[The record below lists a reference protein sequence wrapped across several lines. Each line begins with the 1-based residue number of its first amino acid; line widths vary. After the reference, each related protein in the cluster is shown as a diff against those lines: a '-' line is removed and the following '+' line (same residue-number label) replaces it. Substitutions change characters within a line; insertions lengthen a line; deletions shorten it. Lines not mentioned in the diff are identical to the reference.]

1 VIGAPEAA
9 RPIDVPAAPGQ
20 RWKIPPRAILLACC
34 LLLALLPFV
43 TSPGDIIAD
52 SKLDLAINPIGYLA
66 RAFSLWDPQQFGQLQ
81 NQANGYLFPMGPFF
95 ALGRLAAVPSWIT
108 QRLWISAVLIAAFLG
123 TVRLA
128 GRLGIGAPWTRAVAG
143 LAYALSPMALTLL
156 GEYSGEYLPQALA
169 PWIIIPLA
177 GVALDDGHPGRL
189 GRAAARSAVAVALCS
204 GINAACTVA
213 ALAPAI
219 VYLLTRPA
227 ALRWRLLAWWAP
239 AVLLATLW
247 WSIPLVLLQKYG
259 FSFLPY
265 TESAATT
272 TSTTSLDQV
281 LRGTENWISY
291 LVVDGQPWWLV
302 GYRIAN
308 QALPTLLSGLV
319 AGLGLTGLI
328 RRQLPERR
336 FLRWSLLAGLV
347 IIASGHPGLGDPLAD
362 PIATVINGPAAAFR
376 NLWKFD
382 PLIRLP
388 IACGLAQLLATVR
401 APRPRTAVIVAA
413 GIGIGGLALPA
424 YLSGLANSGSFA
436 QIPAY
441 WTAAASWL
449 NARAGHQ
456 AVLLVPGE
464 QFGQYVW
471 GSPLDDVLQPLT
483 TVDWAERDLSAAS
496 SASNERLLDAI
507 DQQLA
512 AGTGSAGLTQVLAR
526 MGVKYVVVRDDL
538 DRAVL
543 MGAWPARINQA
554 LAESPGMK
562 EVATFGP
569 LVGSA
574 APDDASN
581 VDPPYPAVEIFQ
593 VAGAE
598 PVATV
603 QPTAGTLRVYGAPES
618 LLTLA
623 DEGLLADRPVL
634 LNDDGAG
641 LPAGSVLTDSLRRRV
656 RNFGELRTSYSPT
669 LTATQ
674 PADTFEATDD
684 YLEPGWSQYLTVARY
699 TGIKDVTASSSASDI
714 ATIPALWASGLLPYA
729 AVDGDLRT
737 KWESGDWTGPVGQ
750 WIEEDFD
757 APLALS
763 RIQVTFVDS
772 DAIGPP
778 VSRVIVSTAA
788 GEVTDPVAATGAP
801 QWLPVPAGSSGWLR
815 ITITGLAWPPESALG
830 AEVAISDIDV
840 PGVQPGRTIVAPEVP
855 GGDPSIVVLAK
866 AQPQPSGCMLG
877 SLGWAC
883 DPTLATPTE
892 EQYGFNHT
900 FDEHSPERSAASGSA
915 VLIDPAL
922 VDRYAHIEA
931 GAATVTASSTYTD
944 DPEDQ
949 PRSAFDGNPATSWI
963 ASAQDARPALTIG
976 WGSARTVRR
985 VTIERP
991 PGESGLLPVLI
1002 TGSGGQARGAM
1013 ITGASSVVTF
1023 APMRTTSLT
1032 LTFTPVQV
1040 PLQITD
1046 VTIPGVPFLSTPSV
1060 PFRLRC
1066 GLGPLLEVNGK
1077 IVPTRVSGTFAALL
1091 TGQPLQF
1098 TACSPVNLAAG
1109 ANQVVEPSSDAF
1121 SVQDVVLVSPRG
1133 DDLAPQ
1139 TTPDL
1144 KTTPAAPTTVA
1155 PAVIKSWT
1163 SSVRKVAVTA
1173 ATSSYLVVNENFNAG
1188 WHAVIDGR
1196 QLRAVRLDGWKQ
1208 AWLLPA
1214 GTSGVVTLTYQPDR
1228 LYAVAVIGGL
1238 ALLALIMLAAA
1249 WPASWRLAESRR
1261 RRRFPRR
1268 PRSRRR
1274 QTSSAATAVEPRRIR
1289 LPAAIATGV
1298 LVPAAGFWVAG
1309 YPGAVIVG
1317 VATAVFV
1324 LAARRAS
1331 QRRLWSE
1338 LARPWLVGGL
1348 MLTAAIGAA
1357 AGQHLVLA
1365 GSSGTVVTTLDAWF
1379 PQVICLL
1386 LVGRLAAE
1394 LVPLQDELA
1403 GIGRAWRTLSEDDPL
1418 WAICVAPEARGGRW
1432 DDAAFYA
1439 SGAAEVE
1446 AALARA
1452 GELGLTASG
1461 ARALD
1466 FGCGAGR
1473 LTRALAARFELVVG
1487 VDIAPAMLD
1496 LARRDNP
1503 VATRCEFLLNPR
1515 PDLALFGDGEFD
1527 LVYSSVVLQHL
1538 PPGLIRGYLAEFARV
1553 LRPGGS
1559 LVIQLPT
1566 RPRLTLRGLIYRCLP
1581 FVVLGLIQRRL
1592 LGYPAPMRMHGMAER
1607 RVRRLLSAHGVDVV
1621 AADPTTYHPDWRERR
1636 YFARAKK

>member
-1 VIGAPEAA
+1 MIGAPPVA
-9 RPIDVPAAPGQ
+9 RPIDAPVTSGL
-20 RWKIPPRAILLACC
+20 RRMITPRTVLIACC

-43 TSPGDIIAD
+43 TAPGDIIAD
-52 SKLDLAINPIGYLA
+52 SKLDLAINPVGYLA

-81 NQANGYLFPMGPFF
+81 NQSNGYLVPMGPFF
-95 ALGRLAAVPSWIT
+95 VLGRLAAVPPWIT

-123 TVRLA
+123 TERLA
-128 GRLGIGAPWTRAVAG
+128 GRLGIGTPWTRAVAG

-169 PWIIIPLA
+169 PWVILPLA
-177 GVALDDGHPGRL
+177 GVTLGDGPRRGL
-189 GRAAARSAVAVALCS
+189 GHAVARSAVAVALCS
-204 GINAACTVA
+204 GINAACTIA
-213 ALAPAI
+213 ALVPAVVFI
-219 VYLLTRPA
+219 LTRPA
-227 ALRWRLLAWWAP
+227 AFRWRLLAWWAT

-265 TESAATT
+265 TESAVTT
-272 TSTTSLDQV
+272 TSATSLGQA

-308 QALPTLLSGLV
+308 QVLPTLLSGLL

-328 RRQLPERR
+328 RRQMPERR
-336 FLRWSLLAGLV
+336 FLLWTALAGLV
-347 IIASGHPGLGDPLAD
+347 IISSGHASLGNPLVG
-362 PIATVINGPAAAFR
+362 PVATLINGPAAAFR

-388 IACGLAQLLATVR
+388 IALGLAQLLATAR
-401 APRPRTAVIVAA
+401 APRPRAAVIAAA

-424 YLSGLANSGSFA
+424 YLSGLANPGSFA
-436 QIPAY
+436 QIPSY
-441 WTAAASWL
+441 WTAAGNWL
-449 NARAGHQ
+449 NSHAGHQ
-456 AVLLVPGE
+456 AVLLEPGE

-483 TVDWAERDLSAAS
+483 TVDWAERDLSSVS

-512 AGTGSAGLTQVLAR
+512 AGTGSAGLTQVIAR

-543 MGAWPARINQA
+543 AGAWPARINQA

-581 VDPPYPAVEIFQ
+581 LDPPYPAVEIFQ

-598 PVATV
+598 PVAAV

-623 DEGLLADRPVL
+623 SEGVLAGRPVL

-641 LPAGSVLTDSLRRRV
+641 LPVAGSVLTDSLRRRT

-674 PADTFEATDD
+674 PAVTYEAAAD
-684 YLEPGWSQYLTVARY
+684 YLEPGWGKYLSVAQY
-699 TGIKDVTASSSASDI
+699 TGVKDVTASSSASDI
-714 ATIPALWASGLLPYA
+714 LTIPALWASGLLPNA
-729 AVDGDLRT
+729 AVDGDPRT

-750 WIEEDFD
+750 WIQEDFD
-757 APLALS
+757 APLAPS

-772 DAIGPP
+772 GAIGPP
-778 VSRVIVSTAA
+778 VSRVVVSTAA
-788 GEVTDPVAATGAP
+788 GEVTDPVAVTGAA
-801 QWLPVPAGSSGWLR
+801 QWLAVPAGRSGWLR
-815 ITITGLAWPPESALG
+815 ITVAGLAWQPETELG
-830 AEVAISDIDV
+830 AEVAISDILV
-840 PGVQPGRTIVAPEVP
+840 PGVQAGRAIVAPEVA
-855 GGDPSIVVLAK
+855 GHDPSVVVLAK

-883 DPTLATPTE
+883 DPALATPTE
-892 EQYGFNHT
+892 EQYGFNHA
-900 FDEHSPERSAASGSA
+900 FYEHSPERSAASGSA
-915 VLIDPAL
+915 VLTDPAL
-922 VDRYAHIEA
+922 VDKYARIGA
-931 GAATVTASSTYTD
+931 GEATVTASSSYTD
-944 DPEDQ
+944 DPADQ
-949 PRSAFDGNPATSWI
+949 PRSAFDGNPATGWI
-963 ASAQDARPALTIG
+963 ASSLDPRPTLTIG
-976 WGSARTVRR
+976 WGRARTIDR
-985 VTIERP
+985 VTIKRP
-991 PGESGLLPVLI
+991 PGTSGLLPVLI
-1002 TGSGGQARGAM
+1002 TGSGGQAHGAM
-1013 ITGASSVVTF
+1013 ITGTSSAVTF

-1032 LTFTPVQV
+1032 FTFTPVQA

-1046 VTIPGVPFLSTPSV
+1046 VVIGGVPFLSTPSV

-1066 GLGPLLEVNGK
+1066 GLGPLIEVNGK

-1091 TGQPLQF
+1091 GGQPLQF
-1098 TACSPVNLAAG
+1098 TACSPVELAAG
-1109 ANQVVEPSSDAF
+1109 ANQVTEPSSDSF
-1121 SVQDVVLVSPRG
+1121 SVQNVVLRSLGGSDPPAPVAVSG
-1133 DDLAPQ
+1133 
-1139 TTPDL
+1139 
-1144 KTTPAAPTTVA
+1144 
-1155 PAVIKSWT
+1155 AVVKSWT
-1163 SSVRKVAVTA
+1163 SSARTVAVTA
-1173 ATSSYLVVNENFNAG
+1173 VTSSYLVVNENFNPG

-1214 GTSGVVTLTYQPDR
+1214 GTSGLVTLTYGPDR
-1228 LYAVAVIGGL
+1228 LYLAAVIGGL
-1238 ALLALIMLAAA
+1238 ALLALVMLVAA
-1249 WPASWRLAESRR
+1249 WPDNWRFQRSRR
-1261 RRRFPRR
+1261 RRRLPRR
-1268 PRSRRR
+1268 PWLSRG
-1274 QTSSAATAVEPRRIR
+1274 AAAGSGPRRSR
-1289 LPAAIATGV
+1289 LPAALAVGF
-1298 LVPAAGFWVAG
+1298 LLSAAGFWVAG
-1309 YPGAVIVG
+1309 YPGAVIVTA
-1317 VATAVFV
+1317 ATALFAV
-1324 LAARRAS
+1324 AARRAGS
-1331 QRRLWSE
+1331 SRFWSE
-1338 LARPWLVGGL
+1338 ISRPWL
-1348 MLTAAIGAA
+1348 AACLLLAASLGTA
-1357 AGQHLVLA
+1357 AGQHLQLA
-1365 GSSGTVVTTLDAWF
+1365 GNSGGIASALENSV

-1386 LVGRLAAE
+1386 IVGRLAVE
-1394 LVPLQDELA
+1394 LVPVGDELA

-1418 WAICVAPEARGGRW
+1418 WAICVAPRARGGRW
-1432 DDAAFYA
+1432 DDAEFYA
-1439 SGAAEVE
+1439 TGAAEVE
-1446 AALARA
+1446 AVLARA
-1452 GELGLTASG
+1452 AELGLTAGG

-1503 VATRCEFLLNPR
+1503 VAARCEFLLNTR
-1515 PDLALFGDGEFD
+1515 PDLALLGDGEFD

-1538 PPGLIRGYLAEFARV
+1538 PPGLIRGYLTELARV

-1566 RPRLTLRGLIYRCLP
+1566 RPRLTPRGLAYRCLP
-1581 FVVLGLIQRRL
+1581 PGLLGILQRWL
-1592 LGYPAPMRMHGMAER
+1592 LGYPAPMRMHGLSER
-1607 RVRRLLSAHGVDVV
+1607 RVRRLLSAHGVEVV
-1621 AADPTTYHPDWRERR
+1621 ATAPTSYHPDWHERR
-1636 YFARAKK
+1636 YFARARK